1 MEDWNV
7 KLYQQFE
14 KERAQPSIDLVNRI
28 EGDSFKRIIDIGC
41 GSGMSTM
48 PLRNRF
54 KQAEIV
60 GADASPAMLAQARAI
75 SNEVNWLERD
85 CSQPMD
91 DLGKFD
97 LIFSNAALQW
107 FDNQAGVIGNLSK
120 MLEIDGIL
128 AVQIPHFS
136 AMTIAGCIDDAVK
149 TYDPKI
155 FKGVEKDLNWSY
167 PPGFYYDELSKH
179 FSTIEL
185 WQTNYF
191 HVMND
196 HEAVLQFCMSTGLRP
211 YADRFAAADKAEF
224 YKKVLNEIKKG
235 YNVQKNGNVLFE
247 FKRIF
252 FIATK

>member
-7 KLYQQFE
+7 TLYRQFE

-28 EGDSFKRIIDIGC
+28 EGEAFKRIIDIGC

-54 KQAEIV
+54 KKAEIV
-60 GADASPAMLAQARAI
+60 GADSSPSMLAQARETCEA
-75 SNEVNWLERD
+75 VTWLERD
-85 CSQPMD
+85 CSKPLN

-107 FDNQAGVIGNLSK
+107 FDDQASVIRNLS
-120 MLEIDGIL
+120 EILMPDGLL
-128 AVQIPHFS
+128 AIQVPYFS
-136 AMTIAGCIDDAVK
+136 AMTIADCIAEAVK
-149 TYDPKI
+149 TYDPAI
-155 FKGVEKDLNWSY
+155 FKGIEKDLFKSY
-167 PPGFYYDELSKH
+167 SPGFYYDELTKH
-179 FSTIEL
+179 FTKIEL

-191 HVMND
+191 HIMNN
-196 HEAVLQFCMSTGLRP
+196 HEEILKFCMSTGLRP
-211 YADRFAAADKAEF
+211 YAQRFEESDQTEF
-224 YKKVLNEIKKG
+224 YKRVLNEIKKG
-235 YNVQKNGNVLFE
+235 YNAQKNGKILFE